1 MQEKTVDDGAT
12 TEVMRES
19 KCMQIQSIV
28 SAVSFFGCTFYVYYL
43 YIV

>member
-1 MQEKTVDDGAT
+1 MQEKTVDDVAT

-19 KCMQIQSIV
+19 KWMQSVV
-28 SAVSFFGCTFYVYYL
+28 SSVSFFGRTFYVYYL